1 MCIFVKFGNAS
12 LYRAVYLEEL
22 TVKDLQEKLLS
33 KLNMSPHQQVKLVR
47 HVANKKDVVAV
58 KMDDSMVQAIPEE
71 QDMQVD
77 STISKDD
84 QDDTFTLVLRY

>member
-1 MCIFVKFGNAS
+1 
-12 LYRAVYLEEL
+12 
-22 TVKDLQEKLLS
+22 
-33 KLNMSPHQQVKLVR
+33 MSPHQQVKLVR